1 MVKINP
7 FIANME
13 NTRRTKM
20 NFKRSEITKIEKL
33 VAEKLISS
41 TSRQKSIRADIRKIG
56 FTWEDFVPKRKKPY
70 NVENFR
76 ALIKELAE
84 SGQITIIED

>member
-1 MVKINP
+1 
-7 FIANME
+7 ME
-13 NTRRTKM
+13 NDLRRTKEV
-20 NFKRSEITKIEKL
+20 FTKSEIATIEDCLVEKVNTPSQNEQLKIRNK
-33 VAEKLISS
+33 
-41 TSRQKSIRADIRKIG
+41 IRKIG
-56 FTWEDFVPKRKKPY
+56 FYWEDFVPKRKKPY